1 VVLVIGA
8 VAGEFCMV
16 PLLGAVG
23 EVVFWQFCAAPFVG
37 VEAVVVLPLFTVDVV
52 VVPFVV
58 VCAFGAVVFGFVA
71 AGLVAVGF
79 VVAVALR
86 QFCVLVF
93 FVPFV
98 VVGVVG
104 LVVVFGVVGG
114 LGGGFVVCATAGTA
128 RLTRSPAAETK
139 PRIAREL
146 MRPDS
151 PFQRRQ
157 SLVLVTHSISEV

>member
-1 VVLVIGA
+1 
-8 VAGEFCMV
+8 MV

-98 VVGVVG
+98 VVGVVVVGGLVVG